1 MAKNETVYNV
11 TIKGTTEL
19 QKLRKTID
27 ETERSLKN
35 LKKQKNQNKETTD
48 RQVKGL
54 DHLERKLKATRQEYN
69 KMQKSITAT
78 NKTTKSGSGFV
89 TKMTGA
95 FAAANIATASFTKV
109 TQLLGTALKNA
120 FKTATEFEFAM
131 AKVKAISGATEK
143 EFKTL
148 IATAKGLGATTFFTA
163 SQVAELQL
171 NLSKLGF
178 SSEEIL
184 ESQEAILNLSQ
195 ALGEDLGRTATVVA
209 ASIRGFGEDT
219 NQTGRFANAMAAAF
233 ANSALDIEKF
243 QTSMTKVSAIA
254 ATAGFS
260 FEETTALLGTLTD
273 RGIEA
278 SIAGTSL
285 RNILLKLQD
294 PSSDLAQKL
303 GRTVHSGDD
312 LVRALKELDDS
323 GIDVAGV
330 MEIVDN
336 RQVQA
341 MESFIR
347 SADAIDH
354 FTTVLEKSK
363 TAANDMSKI
372 MEGTVKGSILTMKS
386 AYEGAVLAMTTS
398 TGNFS
403 KFFQNIFGGITAT
416 LNSFSR
422 IIGSAEEN
430 AINVAAR
437 AKSKAMAAMA
447 QDEDLSLSLALKDEK
462 ARIEREL
469 SSLES
474 ESNKSIQALMSNPIT
489 VAYGKF
495 LSDNKKAKVQERKDA
510 LILLEQQILD
520 EIEIE
525 KKGNEEKKKIDKNLK
540 KEEAINNAKLSEQL
554 KALKAEQQSLIDV
567 GENLTDAGKQK
578 LALKNQEI
586 KAIEEQIKALRT
598 LGVEEEKKKD
608 EVGLVGADTK
618 INQATSTDMLINQA
632 KLQLQQDFLNGKIKN
647 EEDFNAK
654 MLQMQIEHLETALSF
669 ETLNT
674 EERIALTDKLHK
686 LKMQDANLDSATT
699 EERINQMS
707 DVGKT
712 LMEVGKAQG
721 ENSKITAAG
730 IKITAAATMAETGH
744 AMVKQ
749 FKGLSEDVAKGF
761 PTNILAV
768 ASTLALISSF
778 ASSFKAFTG
787 GGGGE
792 KFANGG
798 LTNGGM
804 FKGASHANG
813 GVKFA
818 VGGRI
823 HEAEGGEAIINKRST
838 AMFKP
843 MLSAINQAGGGV
855 KFANGGFLSTG
866 EKFAMGGEVADVQ
879 QMIGGMGGT
888 TQVVMVESDVTRT
901 QGRVSNIESQATF

>member
-19 QKLRKTID
+19 QRLRKTID

-54 DHLERKLKATRQEYN
+54 DHLERKLKSTRQEYN

-95 FAAANIATASFTKV
+95 FAAANIATAAFTKV
-109 TQLLGTALKNA
+109 TQILGTALKNA

-178 SSEEIL
+178 SSDEIL
-184 ESQEAILNLSQ
+184 DSQEAILKLSQ

-219 NQTGRFANAMAAAF
+219 DQTTRFANAMAAAF

-347 SADAIDH
+347 SADAVDH
-354 FTTVLEKSK
+354 FTTVLENSK
-363 TAANDMSKI
+363 TAAEDMSKI
-372 MEGTVKGSILTMKS
+372 MEKTVKGSILTMKS
-386 AYEGAVLAMTTS
+386 AYEGAILAMTTS
-398 TGNFS
+398 TGRFS
-403 KFFQNIFGGITAT
+403 KFFRGVFDFITESLQTFALVVGDEQETAIMKSAEARSRAMAEMAKDDKLILSDALKTQVDLMKENVKQIEKERKLNIKLGQQATAAT
-416 LNSFSR
+416 LQLERDAKNNA
-422 IIGSAEEN
+422 IKLLEEQIAEE
-430 AINVAAR
+430 I
-437 AKSKAMAAMA
+437 K
-447 QDEDLSLSLALKDEK
+447 LEK
-462 ARIEREL
+462 AA
-469 SSLES
+469 S
-474 ESNKSIQALMSNPIT
+474 
-489 VAYGKF
+489 
-495 LSDNKKAKVQERKDA
+495 
-510 LILLEQQILD
+510 
-520 EIEIE
+520 E
-525 KKGNEEKKKIDKNLK
+525 KKEQKEIKLKN
-540 KEEAINNAKLSEQL
+540 EEAIKNAKLSEQL
-554 KALKAEQQSLIDV
+554 KKLKAEQQDLIDV
-567 GENLTDAGKQK
+567 GDNLTEVGIKK
-578 LALKNQEI
+578 LKLKNQEI
-586 KAIEEQIKALRT
+586 KAIEEQIKSLKT
-598 LGVEEEKKKD
+598 LGVEEEKKKQKPKVIED
-608 EVGLVGADTK
+608 STVLQDAELAIFNERQNILEQFADGEIQTK
-618 INQATSTDMLINQA
+618 AELNQ
-632 KLQLQQDFLNGKIKN
+632 QLK
-647 EEDFNAK
+647 EME
-654 MLQMQIEHLETALSF
+654 IEHLQWVIDNNLAAGDELIAIEQRLLQAKVDSKQETQKQEVDRIDQMK
-669 ETLNT
+669 ET
-674 EERIALTDKLHK
+674 
-686 LKMQDANLDSATT
+686 
-699 EERINQMS
+699 
-707 DVGKT
+707 GKI
-712 LMEVGKAQG
+712 LMKIGEAEG
-721 ENSKITAAG
+721 ENSKARLVG
-730 IKITAAATMAETGH
+730 IKISQAA
-744 AMVKQ
+744 
-749 FKGLSEDVAKGF
+749 
-761 PTNILAV
+761 AV
-768 ASTLALISSF
+768 ASGIQGLIEAKAALANQAAGGDPFTAF
-778 ASSFKAFTG
+778 ARVAAMAGMMASVVVSLKG
-787 GGGGE
+787 LMSGSD
-792 KFANGG
+792 KFEQGG

-866 EKFAMGGEVADVQ
+866 EKFAMGGEVTDVQ
-879 QMIGGMGGT
+879 QMISGMGGS

-901 QGRVSNIESQATF
+901 QDRVSNIESQATF